1 MNEKLKITRKW
12 IKLKQKK
19 ETERERERELYKVLF
34 SLSIPL
40 SVQMY
45 VYLCSCVFFVCAC
58 IWKADRHSANTAN
71 IERWS
76 LTYNRNFTTASSTM
90 TLFISR
96 PTRVHTGIILFLH
109 WAYHQRPIW
118 LNFLTYIVGQFTT
131 ACADTPI
138 TITAYNVHREVD
150 L

>member
-1 MNEKLKITRKW
+1 M
-12 IKLKQKK
+12 
-19 ETERERERELYKVLF
+19 LF
-34 SLSIPL
+34 SLSI
-40 SVQMY
+40 SKCAKCVCVY
-45 VYLCSCVFFVCAC
+45 VKS
-58 IWKADRHSANTAN
+58 RRQSANTVN
-71 IERWS
+71 MKRWS

-131 ACADTPI
+131 ACANIHHHHHANECASRSRFVSKEKKFRRENEKKDTSKEW
-138 TITAYNVHREVD
+138 NESREEIS
-150 L
+150 